1 MSPSLRHS
9 PRAALGVA
17 LGVLAGAHVLDHR
30 LGPPAHV
37 PVSLASTGLLL
48 LTARSAGA
56 DAAELGLEHAR
67 LGQGLRCGAT
77 AAAGVGGLYAAGA
90 LLPATRPLFADSR
103 AEERLSGLLRQML
116 LEVPLGT
123 VLLEEVGFRCVL
135 PALLRRT
142 CGPRLGEAVPV
153 VLFGLWHVLPS
164 AALAAS
170 NPALA
175 AASTGNR
182 APGGDGVF
190 RLAAASGS
198 VAVTAA
204 GGAVFAALRR
214 HTGSAVAPALLH
226 TAFNSLGHLA
236 AWSVRRR
243 SGRLRRA
250 S

>member
-1 MSPSLRHS
+1 MSLSLHRS
-9 PRAALGVA
+9 PGTAFGIAV
-17 LGVLAGAHVLDHR
+17 GVLAGAHVLDHR

-48 LTARSAGA
+48 LTARGAGLS
-56 DAAELGLEHAR
+56 AAELGLGRAR
-67 LGQGLRCGAT
+67 LGHGLRCGAT
-77 AAAGVGGLYAAGA
+77 AAAGVGALYAAGA
-90 LLPATRPLFADSR
+90 LLPATRPLFADGR
-103 AEERLSGLLRQML
+103 AEERLPGLLRQML

-135 PALLRRT
+135 PALLRRS

-153 VLFGLWHVLPS
+153 ALFGLWHVLPS

-182 APGGDGVF
+182 APGGDGVS
-190 RLAAASGS
+190 RTAAASGS

-214 HTGSAVAPALLH
+214 HTGSALAPALLH
-226 TAFNSLGHLA
+226 TAFNSLGYLA
-236 AWSVRRR
+236 AWSVNRRSRRR
-243 SGRLRRA
+243 TRR